1 MLLLLLLLLLLQ
13 AKEKNIGK
21 NFKRK

>member
-1 MLLLLLLLLLLQ
+1 MLLLLLLLLLQ